1 MDQAAD
7 HLYETLSMG
16 FWVSCDADVQ
26 IPDSPR
32 SRKSAMNNDRDRDQP
47 FPFPE
52 LHSDPDPGSSRHEPL
67 QEGQLA
73 GLPTL
78 DWLSENPASDARGR
92 QGNLASAARQPS
104 GGLIDGS
111 IGDPAE
117 LLSQPNA
124 PFLLNFLNSREDDS
138 RQQASR
144 KESAPG
150 KCC

>member
-1 MDQAAD
+1 MKD
-7 HLYETLSMG
+7 
-16 FWVSCDADVQ
+16 
-26 IPDSPR
+26 
-32 SRKSAMNNDRDRDQP
+32 DRDQA

-52 LHSDPDPGSSRHEPL
+52 LPSDADPGNSRHEPL

-78 DWLSENPASDARGR
+78 DWLSENPSADARGR
-92 QGNLASAARQPS
+92 SGNLASSSRQPS
-104 GGLIDGS
+104 GALIDGN

-124 PFLLNFLNSREDDS
+124 PFLLNFLNSREDDA

-144 KESAPG
+144 KDSAPG
-150 KCC
+150 KLGVNTVCAVLAVRASFWQLP